1 MANITFQAD
10 RCSECGLCVEN
21 CHEGALRLVDSDFK
35 RDQLVCDGCAHCV
48 AICPQRALSWQGMPA
63 VSFERSQLPS
73 RDQLLELFQERR
85 SIRAFKQTAIE
96 RALLQE
102 IATCGVYAPTHNHIF
117 TVIIIDAPELIA
129 ELDGA
134 ILSVNN
140 RIYRLIYRNWL
151 VRNPVI
157 MALANLLGFG
167 DDFRK
172 AEPKLENVLR
182 RGSTFSSTPAAIL
195 LVVGRKN
202 VPLAE
207 ASAQYALA
215 NMMYYA
221 QLNGVGTCLWGNA
234 SLFLDKNRSIRQRL
248 GLASYQRIYGGLFMG
263 YPRVRFSNKVSG
275 KALPVRWNTAQSCDF
290 LLAEGSERLLN

>member
-1 MANITFQAD
+1 MANITFHAD
-10 RCSECGLCVEN
+10 RCNDCGLCVEN
-21 CHEGALRLVDSDFK
+21 CHEGALTLVHGDLK
-35 RDQLVCDGCAHCV
+35 RNQLVCDDCAQCV
-48 AICPQRALSWQGMPA
+48 AICPQRALWWQGMPA
-63 VSFERSQLPS
+63 VSFEGSQLPA
-73 RDQLLELFQERR
+73 RDQLLELFRERR
-85 SIRAFKQTAIE
+85 SIRAYKQVPIE

-102 IATCGVYAPTHNHIF
+102 IATCGAYAPTHNHIF

-140 RIYRLIYRNWL
+140 WIYRLIYRNWL
-151 VRNPVI
+151 LRNPVI
-157 MALANLLGFG
+157 MALTKLLGFG
-167 DDFRK
+167 DEFRK
-172 AEPKLENVLR
+172 AEPKLENTLR

-221 QLNGVGTCLWGNA
+221 AAEWGRNLSVGQRFALLGQESIDSPASRARELSAHLW
-234 SLFLDKNRSIRQRL
+234 RTVHRL
-248 GLASYQRIYGGLFMG
+248 SA
-263 YPRVRFSNKVSG
+263 N
-275 KALPVRWNTAQSCDF
+275 
-290 LLAEGSERLLN
+290 